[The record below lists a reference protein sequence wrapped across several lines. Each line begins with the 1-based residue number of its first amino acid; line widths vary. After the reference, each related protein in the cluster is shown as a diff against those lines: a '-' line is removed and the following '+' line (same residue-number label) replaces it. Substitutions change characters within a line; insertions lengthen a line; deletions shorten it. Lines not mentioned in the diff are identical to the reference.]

1 MSQFQVDLT
10 GQVAIVTGAGH
21 DVGQAIASALA
32 NAGAAVCI
40 NDVNPDR
47 VDSTAETIIA
57 HSGLAFAFLGDVSNR
72 FQVAAMIEETRRR
85 YGTLTIL
92 VNAAGG
98 FKADPFTKLDEW
110 DWRKQ
115 MDVML
120 MGAMFTMQLVGRVM
134 SDAGGGC
141 IVNVASNAW
150 DRTLEQGASY
160 VAAKAGLVALTR
172 QAARELA
179 PGGVRVNALCPGNLT
194 DDFTSPP
201 PLSNMLNRTGT
212 FDEIADVALFLVS
225 DAARFITGQAI
236 HVDGGA
242 L

>member
-1 MSQFQVDLT
+1 MTRFQVDLT

-21 DVGQAIASALA
+21 DVGKAIASALA
-32 NAGAAVCI
+32 NAGASVCI
-40 NDVNPDR
+40 NDVNPDA
-47 VDSTAETIIA
+47 VDATADAITA
-57 HSGLAFAFLGDVSNR
+57 AGGRAFAFQGDVSNR

-85 YGTLTIL
+85 YNRLTIL

-98 FKADPFTKLDEW
+98 FKADSFNKLDEW

-120 MGAMFTMQLVGRVM
+120 MGAMFTMQLTGRVM
-134 SDAGGGC
+134 TDEGGGC
-141 IVNVASNAW
+141 IVNVASSAW

-160 VAAKAGLVALTR
+160 LAAKAGLVALTR

-179 PGGVRVNALCPGNLT
+179 PGGVRVNALCPGNLA
-194 DDFTSPP
+194 DDYTSPP
-201 PLSNMLNRTGT
+201 PLPNMLNRTGS
-212 FDEIADVALFLVS
+212 FDEVADVALFLMS
-225 DAARFITGQAI
+225 DAARFITGQAL
-236 HVDGGA
+236 HVDGGT